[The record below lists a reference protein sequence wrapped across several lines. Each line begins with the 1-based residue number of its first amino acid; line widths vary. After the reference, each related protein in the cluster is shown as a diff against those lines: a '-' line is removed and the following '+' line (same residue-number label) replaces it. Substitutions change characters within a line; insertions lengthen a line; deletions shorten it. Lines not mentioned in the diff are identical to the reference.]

1 MSNDS
6 IWKSNSCK
14 FSFVFVFDMAS
25 LTGEKRKIQSRTNVE
40 KYKILKEIEKGES
53 CAAVS
58 CKHSIP
64 KQTLSGWMKEKSK
77 IYDAVEKINH
87 QSINHQL
94 FKHGSPF
101 SKAGLQGA
109 MHLNATSTKKQRMGN
124 GYEDILCF

>member
-14 FSFVFVFDMAS
+14 FCFVLLFDMAS
-25 LTGEKRKIQSRTNVE
+25 LTGEKRKIQSRTIVE

-77 IYDAVEKINH
+77 IYDAVEK
-87 QSINHQL
+87 
-94 FKHGSPF
+94 
-101 SKAGLQGA
+101 
-109 MHLNATSTKKQRMGN
+109 NATSTRRQRMRGAKSSYIFTIYRNWGSRSN